1 METPTLKKRS
11 GHVASALAVL
21 YLLLPADVMAGDI
34 RGTEHPFTSVNGVE
48 ERCVDIERLPGADY
62 HHGDAEDTE
71 LYCSLDFSELVLCPK
86 LWSTS
91 PGTVVHQLSGTPSAA
106 SIADFEAGQCGNGH
120 HLSAKGAE
128 HVATFKLSVNGRKTS
143 GTFAPSSWVY
153 FHLSRL
159 LDTNTYVP
167 PAVYRSMDRQLH
179 LQRVSQPGLDHSQG
193 RRGLGMLSA
202 GWEQV
207 VAVEDG
213 TLGGSAASEML
224 VGDDL
229 VFGVLLNSKGDR
241 YGVEMN
247 GTRESGWGNG
257 QNYDFQQTPAFLA
270 LRQPGA
276 LMEAAAEGLH
286 EARKNPKMAKAVSAD
301 LPLAQ
306 VVLWMQDV
314 LEITLLD
321 YLLSQQDRIGN
332 IDWRWYWYWAEDGR
346 LHHQRAHESTP
357 PDDLAAKQPLRL
369 KRSAINDNDAG
380 VRSGYA
386 NFTRNTDMLKGLRHY
401 NPGLYERFYRLAN
414 DLAVQGPV
422 YQWLGSAAGLS
433 EREVS
438 RIAERAAEALEILVT
453 DCESGALQ
461 LDLVPVVAFGQ
472 SAADTPAVSCRPE

>member
-1 METPTLKKRS
+1 MAMALLYI
-11 GHVASALAVL
+11 VLSADAL
-21 YLLLPADVMAGDI
+21 AGDI
-34 RGTEHPFTSVNGVE
+34 RGTEYQFTSANGVA
-48 ERCVDIERLPGADY
+48 ERCVEIEVLPGAKY
-62 HHGDAEDTE
+62 HHGDAEATQ
-71 LYCSLDFSELVLCPK
+71 LYCSLDFNQLVLCPK

-91 PGTVVHQLSGTPSAA
+91 PGTIVHQLSGNPSAEA
-106 SIADFEAGQCGNGH
+106 ITSFESGQCGNGH

-128 HVATFKLSVNGRKTS
+128 HMATFKLSVNGRKTS
-143 GTFAPSSWVY
+143 GTYAPSSWVY

-159 LDTNTYVP
+159 LDTNTWVP

-179 LQRVSQPGLDHSQG
+179 LQRVSQPGLEHSEG
-193 RRGLGMLSA
+193 RRGLGMLSE
-202 GWEQV
+202 GWKQV

-224 VGDDL
+224 DGDDL
-229 VFGVLLNSKGDR
+229 IFGAMLNSKGDR
-241 YGVEMN
+241 YGEEMN

-257 QNYDFQQTPAFLA
+257 QNYDFQQTPAYLA
-270 LRQPGA
+270 LRQPGS
-276 LMEAAAEGLH
+276 LMDAAAEGLH
-286 EARKNPKMAKAVSAD
+286 EARKNPRMAKAVSAE

-306 VVLWMQDV
+306 VVLWMKDV

-332 IDWRWYWYWAEDGR
+332 IDWRWYWYWVEDGR
-346 LHHQRAHESTP
+346 LHHRRAHDSSP
-357 PDDLAAKQPLRL
+357 PADLVDKQPMRL

-386 NFTRNTDMLKGLRHY
+386 NFARNTDMLMGLRHY
-401 NPGLYERFYRLAN
+401 HPGLYQHFYRLAT

-422 YQWLGSAAGLS
+422 YQWLGNAAGLS
-433 EREVS
+433 DREVN

-461 LDLVPVVAFGQ
+461 LDLDLTVALGQ
-472 SAADTPAVSCRPE
+472 AAPQPTTAMPCRPD

>member
-1 METPTLKKRS
+1 
-11 GHVASALAVL
+11 
-21 YLLLPADVMAGDI
+21 
-34 RGTEHPFTSVNGVE
+34 
-48 ERCVDIERLPGADY
+48 
-62 HHGDAEDTE
+62 
-71 LYCSLDFSELVLCPK
+71 
-86 LWSTS
+86 
-91 PGTVVHQLSGTPSAA
+91 
-106 SIADFEAGQCGNGH
+106 
-120 HLSAKGAE
+120 
-128 HVATFKLSVNGRKTS
+128 
-143 GTFAPSSWVY
+143 
-153 FHLSRL
+153 
-159 LDTNTYVP
+159 
-167 PAVYRSMDRQLH
+167 
-179 LQRVSQPGLDHSQG
+179 
-193 RRGLGMLSA
+193 
-202 GWEQV
+202 
-207 VAVEDG
+207 
-213 TLGGSAASEML
+213 
-224 VGDDL
+224 
-229 VFGVLLNSKGDR
+229 
-241 YGVEMN
+241 
-247 GTRESGWGNG
+247 
-257 QNYDFQQTPAFLA
+257 
-270 LRQPGA
+270 
-276 LMEAAAEGLH
+276 MEAAAEGLH

-346 LHHQRAHESTP
+346 LHHRAPTRARL

-401 NPGLYERFYRLAN
+401 NPGLYERFYRLAT

-461 LDLVPVVAFGQ
+461 LDLVPGRGLWPVG
-472 SAADTPAVSCRPE
+472 SGHPAVLAGPNDGAGMTTRGVMTDKPGAHCASIDLSG